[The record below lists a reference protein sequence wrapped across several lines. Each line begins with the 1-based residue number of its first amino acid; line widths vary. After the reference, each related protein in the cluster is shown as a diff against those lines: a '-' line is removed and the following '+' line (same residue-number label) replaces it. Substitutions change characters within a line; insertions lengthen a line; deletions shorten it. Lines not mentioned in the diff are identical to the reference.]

1 MFLQYIKSIVCLKF
15 KRVIYKKDAH
25 DKGGPV
31 GGEEDAVVGK
41 HAELAG
47 LGLLGLGQGPRE
59 V

>member
-1 MFLQYIKSIVCLKF
+1 MNLTKF
-15 KRVIYKKDAH
+15 NRVIYKKDAH

-59 V
+59 VVID